1 MIRWRRLRMAAK
13 ARRKILVRRGSRR
26 PVWDGIVRIFDFT
39 GSLKAPKRMLPP
51 DVADRNALWMDWKTV
66 GDDLRTVISD
76 HEPDRVSSHSRRSR
90 PKIG

>member
-1 MIRWRRLRMAAK
+1 MAAK
-13 ARRKILVRRGSRR
+13 ARRKILVRRSSRR
-26 PVWDGIVRIFDFT
+26 PVWDGIACIFDFT
-39 GSLKAPKRMLPP
+39 GSLKAPRRMLPP

-76 HEPDRVSSHSRRSR
+76 HEADRVSSHGRRPH

>member
-1 MIRWRRLRMAAK
+1 MAAK
-13 ARRKILVRRGSRR
+13 ARRKILVRRSSRR
-26 PVWDGIVRIFDFT
+26 PVWDGIACIFDFT

-76 HEPDRVSSHSRRSR
+76 HLRS
-90 PKIG
+90 